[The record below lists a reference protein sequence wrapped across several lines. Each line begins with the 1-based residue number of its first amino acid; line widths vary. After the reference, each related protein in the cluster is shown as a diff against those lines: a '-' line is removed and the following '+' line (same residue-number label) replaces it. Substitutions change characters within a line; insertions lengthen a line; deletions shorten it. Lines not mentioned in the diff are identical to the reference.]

1 MKLNQEDVVH
11 LSLVCLGKLNSI
23 HGDLKNN
30 FDKVRVNF
38 AKLVADIHISGDFNY
53 KI

>member
-11 LSLVCLGKLNSI
+11 LLLVCPGKLNSI
-23 HGDLKNN
+23 HGDLKNS
-30 FDKVRVNF
+30 FDKVKANF
-38 AKLVADIHISGDFNY
+38 AKLVADINISRDVNY